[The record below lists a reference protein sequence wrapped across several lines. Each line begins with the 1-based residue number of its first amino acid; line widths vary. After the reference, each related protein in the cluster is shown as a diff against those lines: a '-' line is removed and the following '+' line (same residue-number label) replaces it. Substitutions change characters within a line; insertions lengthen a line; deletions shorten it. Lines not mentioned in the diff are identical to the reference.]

1 MGLPRCFS
9 VAVLLAGLLLSLCA
23 CSGNDSPAAT
33 TPKRSASGTTSASSP
48 SSSSGPGSRI
58 AQPHLPHGIPVAPDS
73 SRVDI
78 RVPTFSH
85 STNVTNPLFP
95 VSHQA
100 SVVFV
105 GHVDGQPF
113 RTEVTL
119 LPTTRII
126 DWGGQR
132 IETLVSQYVAY
143 LGGRLQEVAYDLYA
157 QAADGSVWYF
167 GEDVAD
173 LAHGDITSKE
183 GTWLAGKD
191 GPVQMIMPGPPRV
204 GDVFR
209 TENIP
214 GVAFEQVTVKSVSEP
229 LQGPL
234 GPVVGMIGE
243 ELHEDGTTEDKQFAP
258 GYGEFFTRDGPDVEA
273 LALAVPTDASQHAEP
288 AGLRRLVAAAEAI
301 LRTGR
306 TPGSR
311 DRLARLWA
319 TVPRTE
325 VPRLLGPVVARA
337 IRNIRSARDP
347 ETAGRAAMDLALRV
361 LDLQLRY
368 RDPVEVNRARV
379 GLWCDRLVADAR
391 ADRGKDVNSDVFTLF
406 YLRDRVQSAL
416 PPAAATAYNHW
427 LGVLQVAAPEGDL
440 RRARQAA
447 ERLRDALA
455 AS

>member
-1 MGLPRCFS
+1 M
-9 VAVLLAGLLLSLCA
+9 LLAGLLLTVSA
-23 CSGNDSPAAT
+23 CSGDNSPVAT
-33 TPKRSASGTTSASSP
+33 KSRSGATSAP
-48 SSSSGPGSRI
+48 SSTSSAAPGSEI
-58 AQPHLPHGIPVAPDS
+58 TQPRLPQGVKVAPNS
-73 SRVDI
+73 SRVDT
-78 RVPTFSH
+78 RVPVFSH
-85 STNVTNPLFP
+85 PTEVTNPLFP
-95 VSHQA
+95 VSRQA

-126 DWGGQR
+126 DWGGQQ
-132 IETLVSQYVAY
+132 IETLVSQYAAY

-157 QAADGSVWYF
+157 QADDDAVWYF

-173 LAHGDITSKE
+173 LAHGAITSKE

-191 GPVQMIMPGPPRV
+191 GPAQMIMPGPPHV

-214 GVAFEQVTVKSVSEP
+214 GVAFEQVTVKSVSER

-273 LALAVPTDASQHAEP
+273 LALAVPTDASQRPEP
-288 AGLRRLVAAAEAI
+288 AGLRRMFTLAEGI

-306 TPGSR
+306 TSGSA
-311 DRLARLWA
+311 DRVAGLWA

-325 VPRLLGPVVARA
+325 VPRLMGPVVARA
-337 IRNIRSARDP
+337 IRNVRSARD
-347 ETAGRAAMDLALRV
+347 THASRRAAMDLALRV
-361 LDLQLRY
+361 LDLQVRY
-368 RDPVEVNRARV
+368 RDPAEVNQDRA
-379 GLWCDRLVADAR
+379 GLWCDLLVADAR
-391 ADRGKDVNSDVFTLF
+391 ASRTGDVNSDVFTLF
-406 YLRDRVQSAL
+406 YLRDRVQHAL
-416 PPAAATAYNHW
+416 SETAATAYNHW
-427 LGVLQVAAPEGDL
+427 LGVLQVSAADADL
-440 RRARQAA
+440 QRARRAAI
-447 ERLRDALA
+447 RLRDALDR
-455 AS
+455 

>member
-1 MGLPRCFS
+1 MGPPRCFS

-23 CSGNDSPAAT
+23 CSGNDSPATT
-33 TPKRSASGTTSASSP
+33 TPKRSASGTTSA

-191 GPVQMIMPGPPRV
+191 GPAQMIMPGPPRV

-258 GYGEFFTRDGPDVEA
+258 GYGEFFTRDGPDV
-273 LALAVPTDASQHAEP
+273 VD
-288 AGLRRLVAAAEAI
+288 V

-306 TPGSR
+306 LFLGVPRCHER
-311 DRLARLWA
+311 DRRVVRDRFVDELDRALLAHGERGHG
-319 TVPRTE
+319 VGKDH
-325 VPRLLGPVVARA
+325 RLLERQDREDLGHDLLVWAHGFLDRA
-337 IRNIRSARDP
+337 
-347 ETAGRAAMDLALRV
+347 
-361 LDLQLRY
+361 
-368 RDPVEVNRARV
+368 
-379 GLWCDRLVADAR
+379 
-391 ADRGKDVNSDVFTLF
+391 
-406 YLRDRVQSAL
+406 
-416 PPAAATAYNHW
+416 H
-427 LGVLQVAAPEGDL
+427 
-440 RRARQAA
+440 
-447 ERLRDALA
+447 
-455 AS
+455 ASSVD

>member
-1 MGLPRCFS
+1 MRSPRSFW
-9 VAVLLAGLLLSLCA
+9 VAVLLTGLLGLLSA
-23 CSGNDSPAAT
+23 CSGDDSPVAT
-33 TPKRSASGTTSASSP
+33 ASKPSNVEETSASSGT
-48 SSSSGPGSRI
+48 SSSGPGSRI
-58 AQPHLPHGIPVAPDS
+58 SQPRLPPGVKVAPNG
-73 SRVDI
+73 SRVDT
-78 RVPTFSH
+78 RVPVFSH
-85 STNVTNPLFP
+85 PTEVTNSLFP
-95 VSHQA
+95 VSRQA

-119 LPTTRII
+119 LPITRII

-132 IETLVSQYVAY
+132 IETLVSQYTAY

-157 QAADGSVWYF
+157 QGDDGSVWYF

-191 GPVQMIMPGPPRV
+191 GPAQMIMPGPPHV

-214 GVAFEQVTVKSVSEP
+214 GVAFEQVTVKSVSKR
-229 LQGPL
+229 LHGPL

-288 AGLRRLVAAAEAI
+288 AGLSRMFAVAEGV
-301 LRTGR
+301 LRGGR
-306 TPGSR
+306 TPGAA
-311 DRLARLWA
+311 DGLARAWA
-319 TVPRTE
+319 SVPRAE
-325 VPRLLGPVVARA
+325 IPHLMGPVVARA
-337 IRNIRSARDP
+337 IRSVRSADDP
-347 ETAGRAAMDLALRV
+347 GTASRAAMDLALRV

-368 RDPVEVNRARV
+368 RDPVDVNRARV
-379 GLWCDRLVADAR
+379 GLWCDLLIADAR
-391 ADRGKDVNSDVFTLF
+391 AGREEDVNGDVFTLF
-406 YLRDRVQSAL
+406 YLRDRVQHAL
-416 PPAAATAYNHW
+416 PEVAATAYNHW
-427 LGVLQVAAPEGDL
+427 LGVLQVSAADADL
-440 RRARQAA
+440 QRARRAA

-455 AS
+455 P